1 MRSVRWLLTAL
12 MAGLLALTGC
22 TTPSASEAATVNGQP
37 IPVSAVE
44 GPVQAIGVPPG
55 ESADP
60 NATVLTYAIRG
71 EIARTIAA
79 EQNIQLTGD
88 PRTTALAA
96 LDPALAKF
104 ADDPQAGILVN
115 NLLDF
120 NVVVG
125 AVGEA
130 AFLQKVSQTP
140 VQVNPRFGSWSIE
153 SAAVSQS
160 GGQLSEPWA
169 TPSAPA

>member
-1 MRSVRWLLTAL
+1 MSSVRWLLTAL
-12 MAGLLALTGC
+12 VAALFVLTGC
-22 TTPSASEAATVNGQP
+22 STPSASEAATVNGVP

-44 GPVQAIGVPPG
+44 GPVQAVGVPSG

-79 EQNIQLTGD
+79 EQGIQLTGD
-88 PRTTALAA
+88 PRTAALAA
-96 LDPALAKF
+96 LDPALAKY
-104 ADDPQAGILVN
+104 ADDPQASSLVN

-125 AVGEA
+125 AIGEA
-130 AFLQKVSQTP
+130 AYLQRVAQTP
-140 VQVNPRFGSWSIE
+140 VEVNPRFGSWSIE
-153 SAAVSQS
+153 SAAVSLD